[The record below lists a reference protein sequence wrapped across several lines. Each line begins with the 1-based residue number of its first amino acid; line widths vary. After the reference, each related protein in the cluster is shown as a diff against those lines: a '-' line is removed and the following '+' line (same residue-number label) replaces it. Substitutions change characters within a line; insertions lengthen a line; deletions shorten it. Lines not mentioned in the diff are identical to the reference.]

1 MIKANSKQNNSIN
14 IGIELLRA
22 LLCLYVICFH
32 CSFIQRK
39 HLKYF
44 ELCLHVP
51 TFFLISF
58 YFYYTILK
66 NKRAIKITSRFQR
79 LLFPYV
85 SWSIIIFILDNIL
98 TRFTS
103 LKQVKRKLS
112 LKDLYLQILIGF
124 RYYRVFWFQ
133 FSLMIISLFFTII
146 SFLFKDKLLTFIEFF
161 GIISLYLIFSQING
175 NLFSSYSY
183 MIQGSIG
190 RLNESIPLAV
200 IGCIYG
206 SLNLLLLSR
215 NITIY
220 QQLILFL
227 IFCLLVKF
235 ELFVKH
241 SGFLYSNSLL
251 FLLGSSILFI
261 LFGSLKFDKFGIFK
275 EIIKNMTKYTGGIY
289 YTHDIFPKYLYFY
302 LKLKKIPGYLSSIII
317 YIICYLFCFVANK
330 LIKNNKFKYL
340 FM

>member
-1 MIKANSKQNNSIN
+1 MN
-14 IGIELLRA
+14 
-22 LLCLYVICFH
+22 
-32 CSFIQRK
+32 
-39 HLKYF
+39 
-44 ELCLHVP
+44 
-51 TFFLISF
+51 
-58 YFYYTILK
+58 
-66 NKRAIKITSRFQR
+66 
-79 LLFPYV
+79 
-85 SWSIIIFILDNIL
+85 
-98 TRFTS
+98 
-103 LKQVKRKLS
+103 
-112 LKDLYLQILIGF
+112 
-124 RYYRVFWFQ
+124 
-133 FSLMIISLFFTII
+133 ISLFFTII
-146 SFLFKDKLLTFIEFF
+146 SFLFKDKLLTDIEFF

-215 NITIY
+215 KITIY
-220 QQLILFL
+220 QQLILFF

-235 ELFVKH
+235 ELFVQH

-261 LFGSLKFDKFGIFK
+261 LFSSLKFDKFGIFK

-302 LKLKKIPGYLSSIII
+302 LKLKKNPGYLSSIII
-317 YIICYLFCFVANK
+317 YIICYLFCFVGNK

-340 FM
+340 FI